1 MCLLKMCDKIY
12 FSSKQLETIQEAF
25 DHFDINGDGLISID
39 ELRNVLDS
47 LGITLH
53 LNINELIRINSLLS
67 KKLKNKSK

>member
-39 ELRNVLDS
+39 EFRNILDS
-47 LGITLH
+47 LGNVNYSE
-53 LNINELIRINSLLS
+53 NIIQ
-67 KKLKNKSK
+67 

>member
-39 ELRNVLDS
+39 EFRNILDS
-47 LGITLH
+47 LGNVNHSEI
-53 LNINELIRINSLLS
+53 IA
-67 KKLKNKSK
+67 K

>member
-39 ELRNVLDS
+39 EFRNILDS
-47 LGITLH
+47 LG
-53 LNINELIRINSLLS
+53 NINHSEIIVQ
-67 KKLKNKSK
+67 

>member
-47 LGITLH
+47 LG
-53 LNINELIRINSLLS
+53 NRIIPQFL
-67 KKLKNKSK
+67 